1 MDATNY
7 LINEILDHI
16 TDIGAWTAPS
26 TLYLALLKS
35 ASAASDDTTVN
46 AGKEILSP
54 GTDNY
59 NRQVVTFAA
68 ETGQMTITTD
78 AQTFGP
84 ATGTNWPEATH
95 CWIVDNLAINTGNI
109 LFHGALTASKI
120 VIVSASLIFAIGE
133 VEISAS

>member
-1 MDATNY
+1 MDASNY
-7 LINEILDHI
+7 LIKKILDHT
-16 TDIGAWTAPS
+16 TDTTAWTAPS

-35 ASAASDDTTVN
+35 ASAASDTPAAN
-46 AGKEILSP
+46 AAKEILTP
-54 GTDNY
+54 TNDGYD
-59 NRQVVTFAA
+59 REIVTFAA
-68 ETGQMTITTD
+68 ESGQMSITTD

-95 CWIVDNLAINTGNI
+95 CWITDALTGGNI

-120 VIVSASLIFAIGE
+120 VIVTASLVFAIGE